1 MAESIFVRFGFGFS
15 VFTVNGDG
23 WCETNK
29 NKFVFILG
37 GLLDRKFGS
46 MGFR

>member
-1 MAESIFVRFGFGFS
+1 MAESIFVRFDFGFS